1 MINMSSWLNN
11 TNGYCSCNNQNG
23 VHVDSCCFS
32 CDGTVPKV
40 GPTGPTGAT
49 GSTGPTGSTGDTGP
63 TGSTGVTGATGS
75 TGVTGAT
82 GPTGSTGVTGAT
94 GPTGATG
101 ITGAT
106 GPTGVTGPTGPTGS
120 TGVTGATG
128 PTGVTGATGPTGST
142 GVTGATGPTG
152 STGITGSTGPTGVT
166 GTSITATYAFANNTS
181 GTAISVL
188 LGGTNVPLPNN
199 QNIGPGITVSGGNTV
214 FTVANA
220 GNYYIAYTINITASL
235 LVSSRITINGAQ
247 LAGTVNAPALATT
260 SFSAT
265 IITTLAAGDAIS
277 LQLFG
282 LLAVATLSTTTPGAV
297 LTIIRLS

>member
-1 MINMSSWLNN
+1 MSSWRNN
-11 TNGYCSCNNQNG
+11 INGYCECNNQNG

-32 CDGTVPKV
+32 CDGTVPKL
-40 GPTGPTGAT
+40 GPTGDTGPTGAT
-49 GSTGPTGSTGDTGP
+49 GPTGDTGP
-63 TGSTGVTGATGS
+63 TGATGITGVTGPTGA
-75 TGVTGAT
+75 TGVTG
-82 GPTGSTGVTGAT
+82 PIGVTGAT

-101 ITGAT
+101 ITG
-106 GPTGVTGPTGPTGS
+106 
-120 TGVTGATG
+120 
-128 PTGVTGATGPTGST
+128 
-142 GVTGATGPTG
+142 
-152 STGITGSTGPTGVT
+152 STGPTGATGITGATGDTGAT

-214 FTVANA
+214 FTAANA
-220 GNYYIAYTINITASL
+220 GNYYISYTINITASL
-235 LVSSRITINGAQ
+235 LVSSRITINGAP
-247 LAGTVNAPALATT
+247 LAGTINSPALATT

-265 IITTLAAGDAIS
+265 IITTLAAGSAIS

>member
-1 MINMSSWLNN
+1 ATGPTGSTGATGATGSTGATGATGSTGATGATGITGATGPTGATGATGATGS
-11 TNGYCSCNNQNG
+11 TG
-23 VHVDSCCFS
+23 V
-32 CDGTVPKV
+32 
-40 GPTGPTGAT
+40 TGPTGAT
-49 GSTGPTGSTGDTGP
+49 GSTGPTGTTGSTGP
-63 TGSTGVTGATGS
+63 TGATGATGS
-75 TGVTGAT
+75 TGSTGA
-82 GPTGSTGVTGAT
+82 
-94 GPTGATG
+94 
-101 ITGAT
+101 
-106 GPTGVTGPTGPTGS
+106 
-120 TGVTGATG
+120 
-128 PTGVTGATGPTGST
+128 
-142 GVTGATGPTG
+142 
-152 STGITGSTGPTGVT
+152 T

-181 GTAISVL
+181 GTAISVV

-220 GNYYIAYTINITASL
+220 GNYYISYTINITASL
-235 LVSSRITINGAQ
+235 LVSSRITINGGA
-247 LAGTVNAPALATT
+247 LAGTINSPAVATT

>member
-1 MINMSSWLNN
+1 
-11 TNGYCSCNNQNG
+11 
-23 VHVDSCCFS
+23 
-32 CDGTVPKV
+32 
-40 GPTGPTGAT
+40 
-49 GSTGPTGSTGDTGP
+49 STGPTGSTGS
-63 TGSTGVTGATGS
+63 TGSTGP
-75 TGVTGAT
+75 TGAT
-82 GPTGSTGVTGAT
+82 GPTGSTGST
-94 GPTGATG
+94 GPTGA
-101 ITGAT
+101 
-106 GPTGVTGPTGPTGS
+106 
-120 TGVTGATG
+120 
-128 PTGVTGATGPTGST
+128 
-142 GVTGATGPTG
+142 
-152 STGITGSTGPTGVT
+152 T

-181 GTAISVL
+181 GTAISVV

-220 GNYYIAYTINITASL
+220 GNYYISYTINITASL
-235 LVSSRITINGAQ
+235 LVSSRITINGGA
-247 LAGTVNAPALATT
+247 LAGTINAPAVATT

>member
-1 MINMSSWLNN
+1 MIVLKRSNVKEVINMSSWLNN

-49 GSTGPTGSTGDTGP
+49 GL
-63 TGSTGVTGATGS
+63 
-75 TGVTGAT
+75 TGAT
-82 GPTGSTGVTGAT
+82 GPTGSTGPTGATGVTGSTGATGITGST

-101 ITGAT
+101 ITGST
-106 GPTGVTGPTGPTGS
+106 GPTGATGVTGSTGPTGATGITGS
-120 TGVTGATG
+120 TGPTGA
-128 PTGVTGATGPTGST
+128 
-142 GVTGATGPTG
+142 
-152 STGITGSTGPTGVT
+152 TGITGSTGPTGVT

-220 GNYYIAYTINITASL
+220 GNYYISYTINITASL
-235 LVSSRITINGAQ
+235 LVSSRITINGAP
-247 LAGTVNAPALATT
+247 LAGTINSPALATT

>member
-1 MINMSSWLNN
+1 MSSWRNN
-11 TNGYCSCNNQNG
+11 INGYCSCNNQNG

-32 CDGTVPKV
+32 CDGTVPKL

-49 GSTGPTGSTGDTGP
+49 GATGATGITGATGA
-63 TGSTGVTGATGS
+63 TGVTGVTGATGITGATGATGV

-82 GPTGSTGVTGAT
+82 GITGATGVTGITGAT

-106 GPTGVTGPTGPTGS
+106 GPTGE
-120 TGVTGATG
+120 
-128 PTGVTGATGPTGST
+128 
-142 GVTGATGPTG
+142 
-152 STGITGSTGPTGVT
+152 IGPTGVT

-188 LGGTNVPLPNN
+188 LGGTNVTLPNN
-199 QNIGPGITVSGGNTV
+199 QNIGPGITISGGNTV

-220 GNYYIAYTINITASL
+220 GNYYISYTINITASL
-235 LVSSRITINGAQ
+235 LVSSRITINGAP
-247 LAGTVNAPALATT
+247 LAGTINSPALATT

-265 IITTLAAGDAIS
+265 IITTLAAGSAIS

-282 LLAVATLSTTTPGAV
+282 LLAIATLSTTTPGAV

>member
-1 MINMSSWLNN
+1 MSSWRNN
-11 TNGYCSCNNQNG
+11 INGYCECNNQNG

-32 CDGTVPKV
+32 CDGTVPKL
-40 GPTGPTGAT
+40 GPTGPTGVTGSTGPTGITGATGPTGDTGLTGATGITGATGPTGAT
-49 GSTGPTGSTGDTGP
+49 GVTGPTGPTGVTGP
-63 TGSTGVTGATGS
+63 TGATGVTGATGA
-75 TGVTGAT
+75 TGITGSTGAT
-82 GPTGSTGVTGAT
+82 GATGITGAT

-101 ITGAT
+101 ITG
-106 GPTGVTGPTGPTGS
+106 P
-120 TGVTGATG
+120 TGATG
-128 PTGVTGATGPTGST
+128 DTGA
-142 GVTGATGPTG
+142 
-152 STGITGSTGPTGVT
+152 T

-214 FTVANA
+214 FTAANA
-220 GNYYIAYTINITASL
+220 GNYYISYTINITTSL
-235 LVSSRITINGAQ
+235 LVSSRITINGAP
-247 LAGTVNAPALATT
+247 LAGTINSPALATT

-265 IITTLAAGDAIS
+265 IITTLAAGSAIS

-282 LLAVATLSTTTPGAV
+282 VLAVATLSTTTPGAV

>member
-1 MINMSSWLNN
+1 MSSWSNN
-11 TNGYCSCNNQNG
+11 VNGYCGCNNQNG

-49 GSTGPTGSTGDTGP
+49 GAIGGTGPTGVTGVTGDTGP
-63 TGSTGVTGATGS
+63 TGATGVTGD
-75 TGVTGAT
+75 
-82 GPTGSTGVTGAT
+82 TGAT

-101 ITGAT
+101 DT
-106 GPTGVTGPTGPTGS
+106 GPTG
-120 TGVTGATG
+120 A
-128 PTGVTGATGPTGST
+128 
-142 GVTGATGPTG
+142 
-152 STGITGSTGPTGVT
+152 T

-214 FTVANA
+214 FTATNA
-220 GNYYIAYTINITASL
+220 GNYYISYSINITAAL
-235 LVSSRITINGAQ
+235 LVSSRITINGAP
-247 LAGTVNAPALATT
+247 LAGTINSPALATT

-265 IITTLAAGDAIS
+265 IITTLAAGSAIS

>member
-1 MINMSSWLNN
+1 MSLWSNN
-11 TNGYCSCNNQNG
+11 INGYCGCNNQNG

-32 CDGTVPKV
+32 CDGTVPKL
-40 GPTGPTGAT
+40 GPTGPTGDTGLTGATGPTGDTGPTGAT
-49 GSTGPTGSTGDTGP
+49 GPTGVMGITGATGPTGDTGP
-63 TGSTGVTGATGS
+63 TGVTGPTGAMGITGATGS
-75 TGVTGAT
+75 TGAT
-82 GPTGSTGVTGAT
+82 GITGAT

-101 ITGAT
+101 ITGST
-106 GPTGVTGPTGPTGS
+106 GAMGITGVTGS
-120 TGVTGATG
+120 TGATGITGATG
-128 PTGVTGATGPTGST
+128 PTGETGA
-142 GVTGATGPTG
+142 
-152 STGITGSTGPTGVT
+152 T

-220 GNYYIAYTINITASL
+220 GNYYISYTINITASL
-235 LVSSRITINGAQ
+235 LVSSRITINGAP
-247 LAGTVNAPALATT
+247 LAGTINSPALATT

-265 IITTLAAGDAIS
+265 IITTLAAGSAIS

>member
-1 MINMSSWLNN
+1 M
-11 TNGYCSCNNQNG
+11 
-23 VHVDSCCFS
+23 
-32 CDGTVPKV
+32 
-40 GPTGPTGAT
+40 
-49 GSTGPTGSTGDTGP
+49 
-63 TGSTGVTGATGS
+63 
-75 TGVTGAT
+75 
-82 GPTGSTGVTGAT
+82 
-94 GPTGATG
+94 TGATG

-106 GPTGVTGPTGPTGS
+106 GSTGATGVTGSTATGATGITGA

-128 PTGVTGATGPTGST
+128 ATGATGS
-142 GVTGATGPTG
+142 
-152 STGITGSTGPTGVT
+152 TGSTGPTGIT

-181 GTAISVL
+181 GSAISVL

-199 QNIGPGITVSGGNTV
+199 QNIPGITVSGGNTV

-220 GNYYIAYTINITASL
+220 GNYYISYTINITASL
-235 LVSSRITINGAQ
+235 LVSSRITINGAP
-247 LAGTVNAPALATT
+247 LAGTINSPALATT

>member
-1 MINMSSWLNN
+1 MSSWRNN
-11 TNGYCSCNNQNG
+11 INGYCSCNNQNG

-32 CDGTVPKV
+32 CDGTVPKL

-49 GSTGPTGSTGDTGP
+49 GVTGS
-63 TGSTGVTGATGS
+63 
-75 TGVTGAT
+75 
-82 GPTGSTGVTGAT
+82 TGAT

-106 GPTGVTGPTGPTGS
+106 GPTGVTGI
-120 TGVTGATG
+120 TGATG
-128 PTGVTGATGPTGST
+128 PTGE
-142 GVTGATGPTG
+142 
-152 STGITGSTGPTGVT
+152 IGPTGVT

-220 GNYYIAYTINITASL
+220 GNYYISYTINITASL
-235 LVSSRITINGAQ
+235 LVSSRITINGAP
-247 LAGTVNAPALATT
+247 LAGTINSPALATT

-265 IITTLAAGDAIS
+265 IITTLAAGSAIS

>member
-1 MINMSSWLNN
+1 MYSWSNN
-11 TNGYCSCNNQNG
+11 INGYCGCNNQNG

-32 CDGTVPKV
+32 CDGTVPKL
-40 GPTGPTGAT
+40 GPTGPTGA
-49 GSTGPTGSTGDTGP
+49 
-63 TGSTGVTGATGS
+63 
-75 TGVTGAT
+75 TGAT
-82 GPTGSTGVTGAT
+82 GPTGSTGITGAT

-106 GPTGVTGPTGPTGS
+106 GVTGPTGATGITGATGPTGATGATGPTGATGVTGPTGA
-120 TGVTGATG
+120 TGA
-128 PTGVTGATGPTGST
+128 
-142 GVTGATGPTG
+142 
-152 STGITGSTGPTGVT
+152 TGSTGPTGIT

-199 QNIGPGITVSGGNTV
+199 QNIGPGSTVSGGNTV

-220 GNYYIAYTINITASL
+220 GNYYISYSINITASL
-235 LVSSRITINGAQ
+235 LVSSRITINGAP
-247 LAGTVNAPALATT
+247 LAGTINSPALATT

>member
-1 MINMSSWLNN
+1 MSSWLNN
-11 TNGYCSCNNQNG
+11 TNGYCGCNNQNG

-32 CDGTVPKV
+32 CDGTVPKL

-49 GSTGPTGSTGDTGP
+49 GDTGP
-63 TGSTGVTGATGS
+63 TGA
-75 TGVTGAT
+75 
-82 GPTGSTGVTGAT
+82 
-94 GPTGATG
+94 TGATG

-106 GPTGVTGPTGPTGS
+106 GPTGATGDTGPTG
-120 TGVTGATG
+120 A
-128 PTGVTGATGPTGST
+128 
-142 GVTGATGPTG
+142 
-152 STGITGSTGPTGVT
+152 T

-214 FTVANA
+214 FTAANA
-220 GNYYIAYTINITASL
+220 GNYYISYSINITASL
-235 LVSSRITINGAQ
+235 LVSSRITINGAP
-247 LAGTVNAPALATT
+247 LAGTINSPALATT

-265 IITTLAAGDAIS
+265 IITTLAAGSAIS

>member
-1 MINMSSWLNN
+1 MSSWLNN
-11 TNGYCSCNNQNG
+11 TNGYCGCNNQNG

-32 CDGTVPKV
+32 CDGTVPKL

-49 GSTGPTGSTGDTGP
+49 GD
-63 TGSTGVTGATGS
+63 
-75 TGVTGAT
+75 
-82 GPTGSTGVTGAT
+82 T

-106 GPTGVTGPTGPTGS
+106 GATGVTGS
-120 TGVTGATG
+120 TGATG
-128 PTGVTGATGPTGST
+128 PTGVTGSTGST
-142 GVTGATGPTG
+142 GATGITGATGATGDTG
-152 STGITGSTGPTGVT
+152 STGATGATGITGAT

-214 FTVANA
+214 FTAANA
-220 GNYYIAYTINITASL
+220 GNYYISYSINITASL
-235 LVSSRITINGAQ
+235 LVSSRITINGAP
-247 LAGTVNAPALATT
+247 LAGTINSPAVATT

-265 IITTLAAGDAIS
+265 IITTLAAGSAIS

>member
-1 MINMSSWLNN
+1 MSSWLNN
-11 TNGYCSCNNQNG
+11 TNGYCGCNNQNG

-32 CDGTVPKV
+32 CDGTVPKL

-49 GSTGPTGSTGDTGP
+49 GSTGATGATGDTGP
-63 TGSTGVTGATGS
+63 TGATGI
-75 TGVTGAT
+75 TGAT
-82 GPTGSTGVTGAT
+82 GPTGATGDTGPTGATGAT

-106 GPTGVTGPTGPTGS
+106 GPTGATGDTGS
-120 TGVTGATG
+120 TGATGATGITGATGATG
-128 PTGVTGATGPTGST
+128 PTGATGDTGPTG
-142 GVTGATGPTG
+142 A
-152 STGITGSTGPTGVT
+152 T

-214 FTVANA
+214 FTAANA
-220 GNYYIAYTINITASL
+220 GNYYISYSINITASL
-235 LVSSRITINGAQ
+235 LVSSRITINGAP
-247 LAGTVNAPALATT
+247 LAGTINSPALATT

-265 IITTLAAGDAIS
+265 IITTLAAGSAIS

>member
-1 MINMSSWLNN
+1 MSSWSNN
-11 TNGYCSCNNQNG
+11 INGYCGCNNQNG

-40 GPTGPTGAT
+40 GPTG
-49 GSTGPTGSTGDTGP
+49 S
-63 TGSTGVTGATGS
+63 
-75 TGVTGAT
+75 
-82 GPTGSTGVTGAT
+82 T

-106 GPTGVTGPTGPTGS
+106 GSTGPTGATGI
-120 TGVTGATG
+120 TGA
-128 PTGVTGATGPTGST
+128 
-142 GVTGATGPTG
+142 
-152 STGITGSTGPTGVT
+152 TGSTGPTGATGITGAIGSTGAT

-220 GNYYIAYTINITASL
+220 GNYYISYSINITASL
-235 LVSSRITINGAQ
+235 LVSSRITINGAP
-247 LAGTVNAPALATT
+247 LAGTINSPAVATT

>member
-1 MINMSSWLNN
+1 MSSWLNN

-49 GSTGPTGSTGDTGP
+49 GSTGATGPTGSTGDTGP
-63 TGSTGVTGATGS
+63 TG
-75 TGVTGAT
+75 
-82 GPTGSTGVTGAT
+82 
-94 GPTGATG
+94 PTGA
-101 ITGAT
+101 
-106 GPTGVTGPTGPTGS
+106 TGPTGPTGS
-120 TGVTGATG
+120 TGDTGPTGATG
-128 PTGVTGATGPTGST
+128 VTGSTGATGITGST
-142 GVTGATGPTG
+142 GPTGA
-152 STGITGSTGPTGVT
+152 TGITGSTGPTGVT

>member
-1 MINMSSWLNN
+1 TGS
-11 TNGYCSCNNQNG
+11 
-23 VHVDSCCFS
+23 
-32 CDGTVPKV
+32 
-40 GPTGPTGAT
+40 TGPTGAT
-49 GSTGPTGSTGDTGP
+49 GVTGSTGA
-63 TGSTGVTGATGS
+63 TGVTGS
-75 TGVTGAT
+75 
-82 GPTGSTGVTGAT
+82 T

-101 ITGAT
+101 ITGST
-106 GPTGVTGPTGPTGS
+106 GPTG
-120 TGVTGATG
+120 A
-128 PTGVTGATGPTGST
+128 
-142 GVTGATGPTG
+142 
-152 STGITGSTGPTGVT
+152 TGITGSTGPTGVT

>member
-1 MINMSSWLNN
+1 
-11 TNGYCSCNNQNG
+11 
-23 VHVDSCCFS
+23 
-32 CDGTVPKV
+32 
-40 GPTGPTGAT
+40 AT
-49 GSTGPTGSTGDTGP
+49 GS
-63 TGSTGVTGATGS
+63 
-75 TGVTGAT
+75 
-82 GPTGSTGVTGAT
+82 T

-106 GPTGVTGPTGPTGS
+106 GSTGPTGATGI
-120 TGVTGATG
+120 TGA
-128 PTGVTGATGPTGST
+128 
-142 GVTGATGPTG
+142 
-152 STGITGSTGPTGVT
+152 TGSTGPTGATGITGAIGSTGAT

-220 GNYYIAYTINITASL
+220 GNYYISYSINITASL
-235 LVSSRITINGAQ
+235 LVSSRITINGAP
-247 LAGTVNAPALATT
+247 LAGTINSPAVATT

>member
-1 MINMSSWLNN
+1 MSSWLNN

-40 GPTGPTGAT
+40 GPTGPTGSTGAT
-49 GSTGPTGSTGDTGP
+49 GITGATGPTGSTGDTGP
-63 TGSTGVTGATGS
+63 TGATGS
-75 TGVTGAT
+75 TGAT
-82 GPTGSTGVTGAT
+82 GPTGSTGDTGPTGATGITGSTGPT

-106 GPTGVTGPTGPTGS
+106 GS
-120 TGVTGATG
+120 TGATG
-128 PTGVTGATGPTGST
+128 V
-142 GVTGATGPTG
+142 
-152 STGITGSTGPTGVT
+152 TGSTGPTGVT

-220 GNYYIAYTINITASL
+220 GNYYISYTINITASL
-235 LVSSRITINGAQ
+235 LVSSRITINGAP
-247 LAGTVNAPALATT
+247 LAGTINSPALATT